1 MSSSVG
7 SSRTVAPSGMS
18 KALRDILIKFN
29 KDTQKNADKVMQE
42 TVFNMF
48 GAVIEGTPEGAFD
61 PDHVGTLKG
70 GWVVSHNIPSRSK
83 PMLRMPGRTRKSIK
97 MMISSNI
104 VSKNVKMYMTN
115 NHEYANVVEYGGYPK
130 RVKRGTYNKTIGR
143 WEVRSAKG
151 YSKQAPAGMVRVN
164 TRQFKRILEISARN
178 VFNKG
183 LT

>member
-1 MSSSVG
+1 
-7 SSRTVAPSGMS
+7 MS
-18 KALRDILIKFN
+18 KALRDILIKFD

-48 GAVIEGTPEGAFD
+48 GAVIEGTPEGDFD

-70 GWVVSHNIPSRSK
+70 GWVISRNSPSKLKPSR
-83 PMLRMPGRTRKSIK
+83 RMPGRTRKSIRT
-97 MMISSNI
+97 MISNKI

-130 RVKRGTYNKTIGR
+130 RVKRGTYNKVSGR
-143 WEVRSAKG
+143 WQVRSTKG
-151 YSKQAPAGMVRVN
+151 YSKQAPKGMVRVN
-164 TRQFKRILEISARN
+164 TREFKRILELSARN